1 MTRHPPLLRALL
13 CALSVAAVLP
23 AMAQNTSMKPGLWEL
38 SNRIASGSPE
48 TMAAMAAAQQQ
59 MANMPPE
66 QRKMM
71 EQMMAKHGVNMS
83 LAEGGGVKLTYCLT
97 REMAEKQELPSGQP
111 GQCSTTRTP
120 VPGGMNVSFT
130 CSKPQSSGNG
140 QVIFN
145 GNTGYSMKMNVN
157 SQAGGKPQNMVVEGT
172 GRWLS
177 ADCGAAAKAAG
188 S

>member
-1 MTRHPPLLRALL
+1 MRRHLTLLYAGLAAL
-13 CALSVAAVLP
+13 ALP
-23 AMAQNTSMKPGLWEL
+23 ASAQTLKPGLWEL

-48 TMAAMAAAQQQ
+48 TMGAMAMAQQQ
-59 MANMPPE
+59 MANLSPE
-66 QRKMM
+66 QRKTM
-71 EQMMAKHGVNMS
+71 EQMMARHGVAMN

-111 GQCSTTRTP
+111 GQCTTSRTP
-120 VPGGMNVSFT
+120 VPGGMNVSFNCT
-130 CSKPQSSGNG
+130 KPQSSGNG

-145 GNTGYSMKMNVN
+145 GDTGYSMRMNVN
-157 SQAGGKPQNMVVEGT
+157 SQAGGKAQQMTVEGT

-177 ADCGAAAKAAG
+177 AECGAAKAQPAG